1 VKTVALTNRIFMVI
15 TKGELQH
22 ILDAMPDKVDVEE
35 VFDKILISAKI
46 EQALDQLA
54 SGQFLTS
61 EQLDEE
67 IEKW

>member
-1 VKTVALTNRIFMVI
+1 MVI

>member
-1 VKTVALTNRIFMVI
+1 MVI

-22 ILDAMPDKVDVEE
+22 ILDTMPDKVDVEE

-46 EQALDQLA
+46 EKALDQLDK
-54 SGQFLTS
+54 GQFLTS

-67 IEKW
+67 GNLS

>member
-1 VKTVALTNRIFMVI
+1 MVI

-22 ILDAMPDKVDVEE
+22 ILDTMPDSVDVEE
-35 VFDKILISAKI
+35 VIDKILISAKI
-46 EQALDQLA
+46 EKALNQLD
-54 SGQFLTS
+54 SGQFLTC

>member
-1 VKTVALTNRIFMVI
+1 MVI

-46 EQALDQLA
+46 ERALQE
-54 SGQFLTS
+54 S
-61 EQLDEE
+61 EQGLGENWEDF
-67 IEKW
+67 KKGF

>member
-1 VKTVALTNRIFMVI
+1 MVI

-22 ILDAMPDKVDVEE
+22 ILDTMPDQIDVEE

-46 EQALDQLA
+46 EKALDQLEK
-54 SGQFLTS
+54 GQFLTS